1 MVKRKYLLIGLLLL
15 ISFTSVQ
22 SQGFRL
28 KHEILFSGRLQIPFF
43 KERQIEGASG
53 NQEGIINGADNANC
67 YDFENDGV
75 PEFFTIQSPYLT
87 NIQQTIINIYDGA
100 TCNLKYTV
108 TIDSASPIGDPA
120 FALSFM
126 DVDGDNIKELV
137 GEFSYP
143 PTNPNMGIGL
153 TRLLFIDVKSNKIK
167 YTLNRYQLSISP
179 DGYISYAFY
188 DIDNDHYPEV
198 ICNWE
203 SDTILPGRL
212 RIYGSGA
219 SGINS
224 PGQPLAKQNTPLL
237 KNMHNPFLGS
247 AKLEYYVTGLDNVF
261 LNIFDSEGR
270 AIRTLVNKKQP
281 MGEYYVIWDGKDNSG
296 QPITAGQYYYQ
307 LKIGNFISTKKV
319 IAFK

>member
-1 MVKRKYLLIGLLLL
+1 
-15 ISFTSVQ
+15 
-22 SQGFRL
+22 
-28 KHEILFSGRLQIPFF
+28 
-43 KERQIEGASG
+43 
-53 NQEGIINGADNANC
+53 
-67 YDFENDGV
+67 
-75 PEFFTIQSPYLT
+75 
-87 NIQQTIINIYDGA
+87 
-100 TCNLKYTV
+100 
-108 TIDSASPIGDPA
+108 
-120 FALSFM
+120 
-126 DVDGDNIKELV
+126 
-137 GEFSYP
+137 
-143 PTNPNMGIGL
+143 
-153 TRLLFIDVKSNKIK
+153 
-167 YTLNRYQLSISP
+167 LSISP

-281 MGEYYVIWDGKDNSG
+281 MGEYYLIWDGKDDSG
-296 QPITAGQYYYQ
+296 HPITAGQYYYQ